1 MLRQTLPDEFDTG
14 DKLKSKQLLTVYDI
28 RGMPLNNKAN
38 STPSLGLIGAYMIM
52 DTQQRTYDFNL
63 TYNTSDPH

>member
-1 MLRQTLPDEFDTG
+1 
-14 DKLKSKQLLTVYDI
+14 
-28 RGMPLNNKAN
+28 MPLNKTN
-38 STPSLGLIGAYMIM
+38 STPALGLIGAYMIM